1 MEFVGRGICRDP
13 AATEN
18 VSETVF
24 VVVTATKHIC
34 SAAYFMKCDLQ
45 GNISNGAIALAVGH
59 HTAISKCSQKSY
71 FTPGA
76 EPEP

>member
-1 MEFVGRGICRDP
+1 VFAAVGPCRDL
-13 AATEN
+13 AATGN
-18 VSETVF
+18 VSEAEL
-24 VVVTATKHIC
+24 VVTTTTKHIC
-34 SAAYFMKCDLQ
+34 SIAYFMKSDLQ

-59 HTAISKCSQKSY
+59 PTAISKCSQKSY